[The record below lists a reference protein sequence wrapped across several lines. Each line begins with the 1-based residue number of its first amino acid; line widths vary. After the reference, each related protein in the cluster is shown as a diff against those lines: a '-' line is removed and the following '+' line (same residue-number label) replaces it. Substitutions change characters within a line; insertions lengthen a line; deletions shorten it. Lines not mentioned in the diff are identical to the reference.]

1 MTELKKKIVSEFT
14 GKVLSAAMTKTRV
27 VEVERTIWHPKYKKQ
42 YRVKRTF
49 KVHDE
54 SNGSKVGDVVTF
66 IQCRPL
72 SKEKRWRLIG
82 KSS

>member
-1 MTELKKKIVSEFT
+1 MTEVKKKIVSEFT
-14 GKVLSAAMTKTRV
+14 GLVISDAMQKTRV
-27 VEVERTIWHPKYKKQ
+27 VQVERKVWHPKYRKQ

-54 SNGSKVGDVVTF
+54 NNKSKVGDTVTF

-72 SKEKRWRLIG
+72 SKEKRWRIV
-82 KSS
+82 

>member
-1 MTELKKKIVSEFT
+1 MPDLKKKIISEFT
-14 GKVLSAAMTKTRV
+14 GRVISDRMAKTRV
-27 VEVERTIWHPKYKKQ
+27 VEVERKVWHPKYHKQ

-54 SNGSKVGDVVTF
+54 SNKSKVGETVTF

-72 SKEKRWRLIG
+72 SKEKRWRIV
-82 KSS
+82 